1 MEMPSNGASRSG
13 VVRPGTVGS
22 VVAVTLLSLILAS
35 CGSGNGSGSSTT
47 IDTQLADGIHA
58 QAKGDSALAVA
69 DYLAVVKR
77 DPSNKL
83 AWYDLGVIAHQAGQD
98 TEAAK
103 DYQAALAA
111 DPHYVPALYNLAI
124 LKTATDPKTAE
135 QLYETAAE
143 VEPKNAKVHLNLGF
157 VLKMLGQDAKGNAE
171 IAQAVKLDPSLAP
184 RVPTGTMQ
192 PG

>member
-1 MEMPSNGASRSG
+1 MKMPSNGTSRLG

>member
-1 MEMPSNGASRSG
+1 
-13 VVRPGTVGS
+13 
-22 VVAVTLLSLILAS
+22 
-35 CGSGNGSGSSTT
+35 
-47 IDTQLADGIHA
+47 
-58 QAKGDSALAVA
+58 LAVA

-171 IAQAVKLDPSLAP
+171 ISQAVKLDPSLAP
-184 RVPTGTMQ
+184 RVPTGTLQ

>member
-1 MEMPSNGASRSG
+1 MKMPSNGASRSG

-103 DYQAALAA
+103 DYQAALASDA
-111 DPHYVPALYNLAI
+111 HYVPALYNLAI

-184 RVPTGTMQ
+184 RVPTGTLQ